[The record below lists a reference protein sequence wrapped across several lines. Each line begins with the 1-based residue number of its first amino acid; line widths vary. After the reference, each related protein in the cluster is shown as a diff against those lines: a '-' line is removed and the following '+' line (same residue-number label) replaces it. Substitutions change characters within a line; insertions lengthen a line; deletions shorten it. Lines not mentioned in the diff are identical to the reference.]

1 MNNRQDEE
9 FKRLSNAFSLNKES
23 REKMRHAIF
32 NTPRKRKVTPV
43 PKIIGSILAI
53 FVLTLTYFLVSDS
66 PNILTNTNSGNT
78 EGGIIDER
86 TSETLPSVP
95 ETENTFLLEWSIDSM
110 DRGNHD
116 LITSVHGNLV
126 VSEDIEPLERGD
138 ILYYQI
144 QGENQL
150 GRIIGLPGE
159 TVEIQ
164 EGQVFVDGK
173 KLDTFYGVAT
183 SLGLTKDEYFE
194 RVTAENVD
202 IEAMEDYFNT
212 SMEPVSVGENTV
224 FVLVDM
230 WWRGRDSREYGPITF
245 EQLQGKVLGYEE

>member
-1 MNNRQDEE
+1 MNNRQDED
-9 FKRLSNAFSLNKES
+9 FKRLSNAFSLNEES
-23 REKMRHAIF
+23 RGKMRQAIF
-32 NTPRKRKVTPV
+32 NAPRKRKGSPA
-43 PKIIGSILAI
+43 PKIIGSILAV

-66 PNILTNTNSGNT
+66 SAIFTNTNTGETT
-78 EGGIIDER
+78 EEIMDAQ
-86 TSETLPSVP
+86 TPETLSSVP
-95 ETENTFLLEWSIDSM
+95 GADNTFTMEWLFDSM

-116 LITSVHGNLV
+116 LDTSIHGNLV

-144 QGENQL
+144 QGEDQL

-164 EGQVFVDGK
+164 DGQVYVDGK
-173 KLDTFYGVAT
+173 KLNTFYGEAT

-194 RVTAENVD
+194 SVNAEN
-202 IEAMEDYFNT
+202 IETEEMEDYFNT

-230 WWRGRDSREYGPITF
+230 WWRGRDSREYGPIPF
-245 EQLQGKVLGYEE
+245 EQIQGEVVGYEE